1 MKLRKLWQNKFRDKT
16 ATKRHKLHKFC
27 IYGNVFYTCH
37 MWRISDF
44 TTSAMW
50 RQIWGLGVW
59 VKYVTYLH
67 LPFQDI
73 SGKDSIYFF
82 VVINNCTS
90 KYSPIYRYEKRHY
103 IFSFLSFCIFT
114 LSKRIFAKMWPIC
127 GFRIERSATV
137 VVVSLL
143 TSTKVPCHSCWS
155 NLYEFLCLICLAI
168 WQYDRLLSD
177 DNFLID
183 SHIYFKQ
190 LQF

>member
-1 MKLRKLWQNKFRDKT
+1 MHIWQRFLHMPYVENFRFHHICHVETNMRSGRVSKICYIFAST
-16 ATKRHKLHKFC
+16 FSRHKRKRFNL
-27 IYGNVFYTCH
+27 
-37 MWRISDF
+37 
-44 TTSAMW
+44 
-50 RQIWGLGVW
+50 
-59 VKYVTYLH
+59 
-67 LPFQDI
+67 
-73 SGKDSIYFF
+73 FF

-114 LSKRIFAKMWPIC
+114 LSKCTFAKMWPIC

-155 NLYEFLCLICLAI
+155 NLYEFLCLICLVI
-168 WQYDRLLSD
+168 WQYDSLLSD